1 MSGDTCLELW
11 LHEYK
16 MEALEKVLEEQG
28 SSVEKQMQDHLIE
41 LYSDMVPSEIQQ
53 GIRQRIDAEHHEEAV
68 RAEANRRFAVFK
80 VTEHGEQSCYLVD
93 EPIDFL
99 RAARS
104 LRNHL
109 RAQNPPTDYRH
120 HYAASR
126 EITPEEFEQHSI
138 TRAENPKRVTG
149 AFEID
154 LDHGEFAS
162 LDAEYGWKLYKVKD
176 VCAAAYRADRKQYMS
191 DSYYQYRFAEC
202 LAGKEQTLQ
211 EQTAPRMSIGQT
223 M

>member
-109 RAQNPPTDYRH
+109 RA
-120 HYAASR
+120 
-126 EITPEEFEQHSI
+126 
-138 TRAENPKRVTG
+138 
-149 AFEID
+149 
-154 LDHGEFAS
+154 
-162 LDAEYGWKLYKVKD
+162 
-176 VCAAAYRADRKQYMS
+176 
-191 DSYYQYRFAEC
+191 
-202 LAGKEQTLQ
+202 
-211 EQTAPRMSIGQT
+211 
-223 M
+223 